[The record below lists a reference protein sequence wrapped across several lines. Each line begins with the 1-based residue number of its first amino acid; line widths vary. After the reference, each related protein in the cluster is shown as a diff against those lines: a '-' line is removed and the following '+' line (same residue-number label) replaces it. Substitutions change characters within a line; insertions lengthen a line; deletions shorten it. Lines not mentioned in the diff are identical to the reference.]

1 MCLPVVRQGV
11 LKSMK
16 RHLSLTLLVAACA
29 VGVSACN
36 PVLRSHGYR
45 YTTQEEPNITPAE
58 DTQDT
63 VLARLGN
70 PSTRGTFESDT
81 WYYISSTRESL
92 AYLRPATRDRRI
104 IAVSFDDAGT
114 VATVNEYSLQDG
126 RIVAYAD
133 RETPTRGRELSFLEQ
148 LLGNVGRLP
157 SEQFGGEQNLP
168 GGAGGPRRDQ

>member
-1 MCLPVVRQGV
+1 
-11 LKSMK
+11 MK
-16 RHLSLTLLVAACA
+16 RRLSLSLMVLACA

-45 YTTQEEPNITPAE
+45 YSIQEEPNITPAE

-63 VLARLGN
+63 VLQRLGN
-70 PSTRGTFESDT
+70 PSTRGTFEENT

-92 AYLRPATRDRRI
+92 AYLRPVTRDRRI
-104 IAVSFDDAGT
+104 IAVSFDDAGVVSE
-114 VATVNEYSLQDG
+114 VAEYSLEDG
-126 RIVAYAD
+126 RMVAYNGN
-133 RETPTRGRELSFLEQ
+133 ETPTRGRELTFLEQ

>member
-1 MCLPVVRQGV
+1 M
-11 LKSMK
+11 
-16 RHLSLTLLVAACA
+16 
-29 VGVSACN
+29 
-36 PVLRSHGYR
+36 LRSHGYR

-63 VLARLGN
+63 VLSRLGN

-104 IAVSFDDAGT
+104 IAVSFDDAG
-114 VATVNEYSLQDG
+114 VVSAVNEYSLEDG
-126 RIVAYAD
+126 RVVAYAD

-168 GGAGGPRRDQ
+168 GGAGGPRRNE

>member
-1 MCLPVVRQGV
+1 
-11 LKSMK
+11 MK

-29 VGVSACN
+29 IGASACN

-58 DTQDT
+58 DTEAS

-70 PSTRGTFESDT
+70 PSTRGTFEENT

-92 AYLRPATRDRRI
+92 AYLRPATRARRI
-104 IAVSFDDAGT
+104 IAVSFDEAG
-114 VATVNEYSLQDG
+114 VVSTVNEYSLEDG
-126 RIVAYAD
+126 RVVAYAD

-168 GGAGGPRRDQ
+168 GGAGGPRRNE

>member
-1 MCLPVVRQGV
+1 
-11 LKSMK
+11 MK

-29 VGVSACN
+29 IGASACN

-58 DTQDT
+58 DTEAS

-70 PSTRGTFESDT
+70 PSTRGTFEENT

-104 IAVSFDDAGT
+104 IAVSFDEAG
-114 VATVNEYSLQDG
+114 VVSTVNEYSLEDG
-126 RIVAYAD
+126 RVVAYAD

-168 GGAGGPRRDQ
+168 GGAGGPRRNE

>member
-1 MCLPVVRQGV
+1 
-11 LKSMK
+11 MK
-16 RHLSLTLLVAACA
+16 RHLNVTLLVAACA

-58 DTQDT
+58 DTQDS

-70 PSTRGTFESDT
+70 PSTRGTFEDDT

-104 IAVSFDDAGT
+104 IAVSFDDAG
-114 VATVNEYSLQDG
+114 VVSEVNEYSLEDG
-126 RIVAYAD
+126 RVVAYAD

-168 GGAGGPRRDQ
+168 GGAGGPRRNE